1 VQVSE
6 GALGARTVGVD
17 NVTLICAAGKDVGTD
32 LAKSTGKYA
41 TVKVVYDGV
50 DFGLGGGDA
59 ALGVTIG

>member
-17 NVTLICAAGKDVGTD
+17 NVTFICIAGEYVGTD
-32 LAKSTGKYA
+32 LAKRARKYA

-50 DFGLGGGDA
+50 DFGLRGGNA